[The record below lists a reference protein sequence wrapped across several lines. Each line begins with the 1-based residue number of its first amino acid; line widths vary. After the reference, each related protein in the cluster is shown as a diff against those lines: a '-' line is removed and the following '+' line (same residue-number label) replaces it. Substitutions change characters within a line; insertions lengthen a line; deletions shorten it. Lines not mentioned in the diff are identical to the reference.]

1 MERITAEQ
9 LAERAV
15 DFGLLDEKQLQEVWA
30 TFGNRRATLDE
41 FVQSLVRRDFVTNYQ
56 LDRLLKGERDGFF
69 YGDYK
74 VLYLIG
80 TGSFARVFRA
90 VHRDTGQV
98 VAVKV
103 LRKRFSDNPAQY
115 TTFLREGELGCTL
128 RHPNIVP
135 VHEVHSYRGS
145 HYLVME
151 FIEGRNLREFM
162 KIRRTLDP
170 AEATKLM
177 ADVTNGLSYAFQ
189 RMMGHRDLKM
199 SNILVSSR
207 GQARLLDFGLA
218 ALEAAAGEESVVDIP
233 NTRTIDYA
241 ALERATGVRSGDPR
255 SDIYFAGCIYYHM
268 LSGRPALVETLDRVQ
283 RMNRQRFTEI
293 LPIEKAA
300 PNLPSAVINI
310 VNKAMCFDPNH
321 RYQTPR
327 DMLVDLNRLREKFT
341 DGTAGE
347 TAGSTSDPAEAGGQ
361 AEPPTVMVVE
371 SNLQMQDVLRNGLK
385 RAGYRVLVI
394 GDPQRAF
401 DRTLQS
407 PESIACI
414 VLLSQEL
421 GEAVL
426 KTFNRLGENPE
437 TESCPVILLL
447 GQSQQ
452 AWKNLA
458 QEAEHRLVLTMPI
471 TMKQLRTT
479 VRKLIPAEKKS
490 GSLGIR

>member
-1 MERITAEQ
+1 MERLTAEQ

-41 FVQSLVRRDFVTNYQ
+41 FVQALVRRDFVTNYQ
-56 LDRLLKGERDGFF
+56 LDRLLKGEKDGFF

-80 TGSFARVFRA
+80 TGSFARAFRA
-90 VHRDTGQV
+90 VHRDTAQV
-98 VAVKV
+98 VALKV
-103 LRKRFSDNPAQY
+103 LRQRFSDNPGQY

-135 VHEVHSYRGS
+135 VYEVHSYRGS

-151 FIEGRNLREFM
+151 FVEGRNLREFV
-162 KIRRTLDP
+162 KIRRVLDP

-177 ADVTNGLSYAFQ
+177 ADVANGLSYAFQ
-189 RMMGHRDLKM
+189 RTMGHRDLKM

-218 ALEAAAGEESVVDIP
+218 ALEAATGEESAVDIP

-283 RMNRQRFTEI
+283 RMNRQRFMEI
-293 LPIEKAA
+293 VPIEKAA
-300 PNLPSAVINI
+300 PNLPAAVINI
-310 VNKAMCFDPNH
+310 VNKAMCFDPNQ

-327 DMLVDLNRLREKFT
+327 DMLVDLGRLRDKFT
-341 DGTAGE
+341 EGTAGE
-347 TAGSTSDPAEAGGQ
+347 TGGSISDSVESGVQ

-385 RAGYRVLVI
+385 RAGYRVLVF

-401 DRTLQS
+401 DRVLQS

-414 VLLSQEL
+414 VLLSQEM
-421 GEAVL
+421 GESAL

-437 TESCPVILLL
+437 TESCPAMLLL

-471 TMKQLRTT
+471 IMKQLRASL
-479 VRKLIPAEKKS
+479 RKLIPAEKNS